1 MIKLINKKTF
11 FNLNEDNKDK
21 LEYIIKRITDSK
33 YYFDKY
39 LKYNIFE
46 PLKSILAYYKNYF
59 FESKINEINSIE
71 IIIKNNTNDK
81 TCYKYLKDYEKAQI
95 MNKKFPVINFIF
107 LQNNYNKE
115 KTENK
120 LNDYVIVWEDIEK
133 KIKENKFNEIDDKN
147 KQILFNYLDNE
158 NNKEI
163 FINILGE
170 KNFKL
175 LYLEFRDYTY
185 DEENKMYNE
194 YDEVASNDE
203 NKKEIINFNENENI
217 SEVRKE
223 KSMNEENFL
232 SEKIFDFKND
242 NSIKSFENISTIS
255 PTNSNED
262 NLFSSS
268 SLMMIKKRVLN
279 LSQPTTIK

>member
-1 MIKLINKKTF
+1 MWLFGKI
-11 FNLNEDNKDK
+11 
-21 LEYIIKRITDSK
+21 SK
-33 YYFDKY
+33 
-39 LKYNIFE
+39 
-46 PLKSILAYYKNYF
+46 
-59 FESKINEINSIE
+59 
-71 IIIKNNTNDK
+71 
-81 TCYKYLKDYEKAQI
+81 
-95 MNKKFPVINFIF
+95 
-107 LQNNYNKE
+107 
-115 KTENK
+115 
-120 LNDYVIVWEDIEK
+120 K

-185 DEENKMYNE
+185 DEEHRMYSE

-217 SEVRKE
+217 SEVRRE
-223 KSMNEENFL
+223 KSINEENFF

-268 SLMMIKKRVLN
+268 SFNDDQKE
-279 LSQPTTIK
+279 SP

>member
-1 MIKLINKKTF
+1 MIKIINYDIYNKKTF
-11 FNLNEDNKDK
+11 FKLNEDNKNK
-21 LEYIIKRITDSK
+21 LEYIIKRITDSE
-33 YYFDKY
+33 YYFNKY

-59 FESKINEINSIE
+59 FESKIKEINSIE

-120 LNDYVIVWEDIEK
+120 LNDYIIIWEDIEK

-147 KQILFNYLDNE
+147 KQILFNYLDYE

-185 DEENKMYNE
+185 DVENKIYNE
-194 YDEVASNDE
+194 YDEVASNYE

-217 SEVRKE
+217 SEVRRE

-262 NLFSSS
+262 N
-268 SLMMIKKRVLN
+268 
-279 LSQPTTIK
+279 